1 MRIRSSLPVSRGN
14 RCDAGKGFKM
24 LCAARV
30 LKWVF
35 LIYIIFVSALE
46 KITFALLGK

>member
-24 LCAARV
+24 SCAARV
-30 LKWVF
+30 LKWFFYIPILF
-35 LIYIIFVSALE
+35 LCRL
-46 KITFALLGK
+46 